1 MKSLEERLLVLI
13 DTNKKVSSE
22 YWLKTTEVDNEIE
35 ELWRLNMDE
44 EEEIEKLEELIG
56 DRNRYQGISDGI
68 TRVMNE
74 LKTIMKEVK

>member
-13 DTNKKVSSE
+13 DTNKKLSSE

-35 ELWRLNMDE
+35 ELWRLDMDE
-44 EEEIEKLEELIG
+44 EEEKGKLEELIG
-56 DRNRYQGISDGI
+56 DRNRYQGIGDGI